1 MKTEIIDPALM
12 EKMSGLAALD
22 AEDVSGAVLF
32 ALGTPP
38 HVQIHELIIKP
49 LGEMF

>member
-1 MKTEIIDPALM
+1 MLEKAKLSALQP
-12 EKMSGLAALD
+12 
-22 AEDVSGAVLF
+22 EDISEAVLF

-49 LGEMF
+49 VGETF